1 MILMDDIRKPIYF
14 APMQGITDYVYRNQ
28 YAVTFDGVEK
38 FFTPFLR
45 VEGGEVRKK
54 DVVDLA
60 KSEHLAATIPQII
73 ACCCDEVDIAAQLV
87 LSQGF
92 THCDINFGCPF
103 PQQTHKMRG
112 AGILPHPDKVEEVLK
127 AASRFPE
134 LKFSVKMRLGNTDK
148 TECLAIVDILNDT
161 PLSFVT
167 VHPRISKQMYSG
179 AIDLELFAELTS
191 KIHHPIVYNGD
202 IATVGDINR
211 ITTQFPDIHAIM
223 IGRGLVANPF
233 LAQNY
238 QDGKDGFD
246 VNKYMSFIDGLLHG
260 YLAQYDNSE
269 FMTLDKLKTFW
280 AYPLPG
286 VDKKH
291 VKSIQKSRS
300 LAEFMTHVAIA
311 MNNV

>member
-1 MILMDDIRKPIYF
+1 
-14 APMQGITDYVYRNQ
+14 MQGITDYVYRNSF
-28 YAVTFDGVEK
+28 AAAFDGVEK

-54 DVVDLA
+54 DVVDLT
-60 KSEHLAATIPQII
+60 KSEQRAATIPQII
-73 ACCCDEVDIAAQLV
+73 ASCSDEVDIAAQLV

-92 THCDINFGCPF
+92 AHCDINFGCPF

-112 AGILPHPDKVEEVLK
+112 AGILPHPDKVKDVLK
-127 AASRFPE
+127 AAARFPE

-148 TECLAIVDILNDT
+148 TECLAIVDILNDA
-161 PLSFVT
+161 PLSFIT
-167 VHPRISKQMYSG
+167 VHPRISRQMYSG
-179 AIDLELFAELTS
+179 AIDLELFQELTA

-202 IATVGDINR
+202 LNTIGDINR
-211 ITTQFPDIHAIM
+211 ILTQFPEIQAIM

-233 LAQNY
+233 LAQNFR
-238 QDGKDGFD
+238 DGKDGVD
-246 VNKYMSFIDGLLHG
+246 TNKYMSFIDSLMRG

-291 VKSIQKSRS
+291 VKAIQKSRS
-300 LAEFMTHVAIA
+300 LAELMTQVAIA
-311 MNNV
+311 VNNV